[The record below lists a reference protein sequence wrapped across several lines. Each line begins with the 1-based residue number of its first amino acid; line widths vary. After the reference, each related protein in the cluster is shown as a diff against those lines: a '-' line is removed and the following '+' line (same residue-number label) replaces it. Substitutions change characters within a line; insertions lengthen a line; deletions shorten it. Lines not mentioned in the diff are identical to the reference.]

1 MPPFDP
7 GASTCIADNVFP
19 AEVVAL
25 INRFADD
32 RAGQAEKGGVVLA
45 DSKHERASDMRRS
58 DVVWLDQEPQNQPI
72 YEFIAGFV
80 SKVNTD
86 VFRLDIRS
94 FDEPFQI
101 ATYRAAANGH
111 YDWHVDIGPGQL
123 SNRKISIVVPL
134 TDPSEYDGG
143 EFQVFHDSE
152 PATIAMPLGR
162 IVAFPSYLPHRVT
175 PVTRGVRRTMA
186 LWVSGPPFR

>member
-1 MPPFDP
+1 MPQSDP

-32 RAGQAEKGGVVLA
+32 RAGQAEQGGVVLA
-45 DSKHERASDMRRS
+45 DSKHERASTMRRS
-58 DVVWLDQEPQNQPI
+58 DVVWLNQEPQNQPI

-80 SKVNTD
+80 NKVNAD
-86 VFRLDIRS
+86 VFRLDIRG

-101 ATYRAAANGH
+101 ATYRGDVKGH
-111 YDWHVDIGPGQL
+111 YDWHVDIGRGRL

-134 TDPSEYDGG
+134 TDPSEYEGG
-143 EFQVFHDSE
+143 QFQVFHDSE
-152 PATIAMPLGR
+152 PTTIAMPLGR
-162 IVAFPSYLPHRVT
+162 ILAFPSYLLHRVT
-175 PVTRGVRRTMA
+175 PVTCGVRRTMA
-186 LWVSGPPFR
+186 IWVSGPAFR